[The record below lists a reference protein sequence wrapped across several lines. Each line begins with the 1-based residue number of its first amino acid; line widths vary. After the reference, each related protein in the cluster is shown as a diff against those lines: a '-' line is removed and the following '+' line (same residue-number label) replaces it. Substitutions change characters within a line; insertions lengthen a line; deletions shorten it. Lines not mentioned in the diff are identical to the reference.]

1 MKILGISCGSVM
13 GNSEIMLRK
22 ALMSAEAKGAE
33 VEMIRINDFFITP
46 CNECGACEKEGADYI
61 YDCIYEDDFPAVA
74 QEVLESDG
82 LIVSFPVYNWS
93 PDAQVKVLA
102 DRFGFH
108 YNRAHLEELA
118 AEGIP
123 VDARLLKQRPVGF
136 ISVAGAMDEHYY
148 SMGLGPALQFSYD
161 LGLIPVDQ
169 VLCGFTTDKGHCLK
183 HDDKMAHAGRIGEH
197 VADAIETGDFSW
209 KGEAGTCPS
218 CHNNMMILKDGKIT
232 CPFCGIEGTVSYDGT
247 VQIDFS
253 NADLLKKRTDPAIIL
268 RSYHEMMAKID
279 DFCNRKDSLAEK
291 MDYYRCLTIPKVE
304 IGAPAAESDT
314 PSFADVPVFSP
325 KDAPAGIPP
334 FPPPGASDM
343 PPGGAPDLPPNGAP
357 PMPPM
362 AVPDDPNRPR
372 HILGI
377 SFGIEDGNC
386 DILTKEALLGA
397 KEAGAEIRMARI
409 QDLKILPCVGC
420 HGCMKN
426 MYMKASPDC
435 VLKGDQ
441 FNDFI
446 KEVFW
451 ADGVVFVT
459 PVTKGSP
466 NSFFRIYQDH
476 MPTWDVAGIRK
487 AGIQTRPDSK
497 IDPRAFDHRTA
508 GLIAVGA
515 SAEDKEL
522 GFSMMQNITH
532 CLQMDPI
539 DGFFAGGNY
548 GHGQVLEQDAQL
560 KRAREVGRN
569 VAEEAKL
576 ARKKRTWHGETG
588 TCPVCHHS
596 VFVVEPEKKYVSCC
610 NCAIDGILVEKDGR
624 LIPQFSDMELR
635 FPRTTEEEMLH
646 HHSDVDEQMFDY
658 SSMKAVLDKKKKVY
672 KDYNVK
678 LVKPPR

>member
-13 GNSEIMLRK
+13 GNSEILLRK
-22 ALMSAEAKGAE
+22 ALMSAAAKGAD

-46 CNECGACEKEGADYI
+46 CNNCGACEKEGADYI
-61 YDCIYEDDFPAVA
+61 HDCVFKDDFPTVA
-74 QEVLESDG
+74 KAVLESDG

-118 AEGIP
+118 AAGTS
-123 VDARLLKQRPVGF
+123 VDARVLKQRPVGF

-169 VLCGFTTDKGHCLK
+169 VLCGYTTDKGHCLK
-183 HDDKMAHAGRIGEH
+183 HDDKVAHAGRIGEH

-232 CPFCGIEGTVSYDGT
+232 CPFCGIEGSVSYDGA
-247 VQIDFS
+247 VQVDFS
-253 NADLLKKRTDPAIIL
+253 NADFLKKHTDPKNIL
-268 RSYHEMMAKID
+268 HSYHDMMTKID
-279 DFCNRKDSLAEK
+279 DFGSRKDSLAEK
-291 MDYYRCLTIPKVE
+291 MNYYRGLEIPKIE
-304 IGAPAAESDT
+304 IGAPAAETGT
-314 PSFADVPVFSP
+314 PPFSGASAFP
-325 KDAPAGIPP
+325 PEGAPDGIPP
-334 FPPPGASDM
+334 FPPAGAPSM
-343 PPGGAPDLPPNGAP
+343 PPDGAP

-362 AVPDDPNRPR
+362 AAPDDPNRPR
-372 HILGI
+372 RILGI

-409 QDLKILPCVGC
+409 QDLKILPCIGC

-466 NSFFRIYQDH
+466 NSYFRIYQDH

-487 AGIQTRPDSK
+487 AGIQSRPDSK
-497 IDPRAFDHRTA
+497 IDLRAFDHRTA

-515 SAEDKEL
+515 STEDKEL

-532 CLQMDPI
+532 CLQMDPV
-539 DGFFAGGNY
+539 DGFYADGNY

-560 KRAREVGRN
+560 KRAHEVGRN

-576 ARKKRTWHGETG
+576 ARKKRTWHGEQG

-596 VFVVEPEKKYVSCC
+596 VFVVEPGKKYVSCC
-610 NCAIDGILVEKDGR
+610 NCAIDGILVEKDGC
-624 LIPQFSDMELR
+624 LVPYFSDMELR

-646 HHSDVDEQMFDY
+646 HHSDVDAQMFDFA
-658 SSMKAVLDKKKKVY
+658 SMKEVLEEKKKVY
-672 KDYNVK
+672 MNYDVT
-678 LVKPPR
+678 LVKPQR